1 MITNIEEF
9 RLETLKKIRN
19 LDRHYQAIMA
29 GQGHGLDEDETIEE
43 MEKTAQSIGMT
54 LEDAYEY
61 AEDMRNRDEDMA
73 YGYFN

>member
-1 MITNIEEF
+1 MITNIEEH

-43 MEKTAQSIGMT
+43 ME
-54 LEDAYEY
+54 
-61 AEDMRNRDEDMA
+61 
-73 YGYFN
+73 